1 MNKTVFISSTFYD
14 LKEERKEIW
23 ELLKKYDVLVRGMEQ
38 FGARKEDSLTTC
50 LTEVEQSDVYVG
62 IIGYRL
68 GSIDRNTGKSFTR
81 LEYDKAHELGKEI
94 LIYLIDDE
102 TSKVYIKNIEFDKL
116 PKLNA
121 FKEIL
126 RERHTVDTFKDSDEL
141 KLKIQR
147 QFEKYL
153 TKKKTETKT
162 KELDVYDQSKYI
174 LEKFFLV
181 PKLISG
187 SEIKLKVKFDT
198 VPYPASKLI
207 CQITNMDFGK
217 TICVNIKIVKPIID
231 AENFNS
237 IFISYKNLENFLKL
251 DKTKEY
257 EIFGNIWFH
266 EEKLESTT
274 TKFKDI
280 SYKVWRDDANYYP
293 EDDCYDQEP
302 DQYYIQREF
311 GEGQI
316 VLTLKEIV
324 S

>member
-1 MNKTVFISSTFYD
+1 MNKTVFISSTFID

-23 ELLKKYDVLVRGMEQ
+23 ELLKKFDVLVRGMEQ

-50 LTEVEQSDVYVG
+50 LTEVEQSDIYVG

-68 GSIDRNTGKSFTR
+68 GSIDKKTGKSYTQ

-102 TSKVYIKNIEFDKL
+102 SSKVTPKHIEFDKI

-121 FKEIL
+121 FKETL
-126 RERHTVDTFKDSDEL
+126 KERHTIDTFKDSNEL
-141 KLKIQR
+141 KSKIQR

-162 KELDVYDQSKYI
+162 NELDVYEQSKYT

-181 PKLISG
+181 PKAISG
-187 SEIKLKVKFDT
+187 SEVKLKVIFDT
-198 VPYPASKLI
+198 MLHPASKSI
-207 CQITNMDFGK
+207 CQITNLDFGK
-217 TICVNIKIVKPIID
+217 TTCVNIKIVKPIID
-231 AENFNS
+231 AENFKS
-237 IFISYKNLENFLKL
+237 IFISYKHLDHYLKL

-257 EIFGNIWFH
+257 EIFGNIWFY
-266 EEKLESTT
+266 EEKLKSTT
-274 TKFKDI
+274 TRFKDI
-280 SYKVWRDDANYYP
+280 SYKVWTEDYYP
-293 EDDCYDQEP
+293 DDEYYDPEP
-302 DQYYIQREF
+302 PEPYYIKREL

-324 S
+324 K